1 MPASSLSDK
10 VAIVTGGSRGLGRG
24 IVEALAAR
32 GARAYVVAR
41 GEDALGSLARDV
53 AGVVPVRGDVVD
65 ETLAERLLT
74 KEAPDLVVLCA
85 GAAPA
90 LGGFHDLTWD
100 AFQTNWNVDT
110 KSTFVWLRLAL
121 RLPLKPGSHLIVIS
135 SGAAMQGSPASGG
148 YASAKRAQWFL
159 ADYAATESARAGLG
173 LRIHCLLPS
182 LNPSTPLGRAGIG
195 AYAQRAG
202 ISPEEFVKKLQPV
215 LTPELMGKGVLQLI
229 EAPETFPQ
237 LAYRIGGAGLATLG

>member
-1 MPASSLSDK
+1 MPASSWSNK
-10 VAIVTGGSRGLGRG
+10 IAVVTGGSRGLGRG
-24 IVEALAAR
+24 IVEALASR
-32 GARAYVVAR
+32 GARVHVVAR
-41 GEDALGSLARDV
+41 GEEALGSLTREV
-53 AGVVPVRGDVVD
+53 RGVVPVRGDAVD

-85 GAAPA
+85 GVAPV

-100 AFQTNWNVDT
+100 AFETNWKVDT
-110 KSTFVWLRLAL
+110 RSTFVWLRLAL

-159 ADYAATESARAGLG
+159 AEYAATESTRAGLG

-202 ISPEEFVKKLQPV
+202 ISPDDFVKKLQPV
-215 LTPELMGKGVLQLI
+215 LTPELMGKGVLDLI
-229 EAPETFPQ
+229 DSPEGFPQ
-237 LAYRIGGAGLATLG
+237 LAYRIGGAGLAALG

>member
-1 MPASSLSDK
+1 MSTSSLSNK
-10 VAIVTGGSRGLGRG
+10 VAVVTGGSRGLGRG
-24 IVEALAAR
+24 IVEALVAR
-32 GARAYVVAR
+32 GARVHVVAR
-41 GEDALGSLARDV
+41 GEEALGSLAREV
-53 AGVVPVRGDVVD
+53 RGVVPVKGDAVD
-65 ETLAERLLT
+65 ETLAERLLS

-85 GAAPA
+85 GVAPA
-90 LGGFHDLTWD
+90 LGALQEQTWEGFE
-100 AFQTNWNVDT
+100 TNWNVDT
-110 KSTFVWLRLAL
+110 KSTFLWLRLAL
-121 RLPLKPGSHLIVIS
+121 RLPLKPGTHLIVIS

-202 ISPEEFVKKLQPV
+202 ISPEEFTKKLQPV
-215 LTPELMGKGVLQLI
+215 LTPELMGKGVLGLI
-229 EAPETFPQ
+229 EAPESFQQ
-237 LAYRIGGAGLATLG
+237 LAYRIGGAGVAALG